1 MSVNFPL
8 HIIFIFIHSFIFLM
22 MLNIFLAINL
32 TLDYNNIYPDGLI
45 HIERD
50 LNLHETKI
58 I

>member
-1 MSVNFPL
+1 
-8 HIIFIFIHSFIFLM
+8 M

-32 TLDYNNIYPDGLI
+32 KLDYNNIQLDGLI